1 MFIIIDEYN
10 IIIYM
15 LQMQHR
21 FVKLSI

>member
-10 IIIYM
+10 NIIYM

>member
-21 FVKLSI
+21 FVILSI